1 MAGVSIFKDVPLVP
15 MDHVFN
21 VNKNYIED
29 TDPRKVNLGI
39 GGKIFIKIGWED
51 DRTPAPNL

>member
-15 MDHVFN
+15 LDHVFN
-21 VNKNYIED
+21 VNKNYNED

-39 GGKIFIKIGWED
+39 GGKILIEVGSE
-51 DRTPAPNL
+51 R